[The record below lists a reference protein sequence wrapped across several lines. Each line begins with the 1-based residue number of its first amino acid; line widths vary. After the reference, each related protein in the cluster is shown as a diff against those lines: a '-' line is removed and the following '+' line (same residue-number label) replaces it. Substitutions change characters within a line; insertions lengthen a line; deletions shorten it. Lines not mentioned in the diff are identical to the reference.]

1 MATRVEESY
10 TERDQKVNAK
20 GKVTDE
26 EKEQIGKA
34 KDAYSYSEGLVD
46 KYAAKLRSAQD
57 ETQKRSGAVKPQGAF
72 YARAASALRG
82 NQMEQRMFMATQE
95 IEKHTKKAAELLKDM
110 GGGGQTFQ

>member
-20 GKVTDE
+20 GKVTEIEIPYIVFEAVNEDAALSAART
-26 EKEQIGKA
+26 KA
-34 KDAYSYSEGLVD
+34 A
-46 KYAAKLRSAQD
+46 
-57 ETQKRSGAVKPQGAF
+57 T
-72 YARAASALRG
+72 ALRG

-110 GGGGQTFQ
+110 GGGGTQTFQ